1 MNIKKNKN
9 MTLKAVLSIVIFSLI
24 FFMSHRPSHLTVS
37 SVSDKEIVNLNSE
50 NFDEFVKGKLVMVDF
65 WASWCYP
72 CRLQNPILEELNQ
85 EMGDQISI
93 GKVNVDENKLL
104 SNTYGITSIP
114 TILVFRNGT
123 VVERLR
129 GLQQKSDL
137 VAIVNK
143 YKD

>member
-24 FFMSHRPSHLTVS
+24 FFMSHRPSHLTDS